1 MHQSAP
7 GTLRAIGL
15 YCQFELVRLFR
26 TRRGIVSLIAFAVI
40 WYLLLRYPIY
50 EATRLM
56 NSGNIQEMLN
66 SFFAAVSID
75 HLLDWPSLE
84 LATYWVLGL
93 LIFPIFAI
101 SVSADQIASD
111 RDRGTLRF
119 LCLRSSRDAV
129 LLGRFAGQVLI
140 QAMMI
145 LATLAATLVMSL
157 YREPG
162 AVGASALL
170 GLWIGAQLLI
180 LILPFIALMALLNC
194 WLGSARLSI
203 FAVIIGFPLFNLAIG
218 LLGNYWPTLTV
229 LEEILPGAQ
238 LTALMRGDIGFDLA
252 LLAQPILQTLGL
264 LLLARLVFQRSAL

>member
-1 MHQSAP
+1 MQQS
-7 GTLRAIGL
+7 GSLRAIGL

-56 NSGNIQEMLN
+56 NNGNIQDMLN
-66 SFFAAVSID
+66 SFFAAVSVD

-93 LIFPIFAI
+93 LVFPVSAI
-101 SVSADQIASD
+101 SVSADQLASD
-111 RDRGTLRF
+111 RERGTLRF
-119 LCLRSSRDAV
+119 LCLRSSRDSL
-129 LLGRFAGQVLI
+129 LLGRFAGQVMI
-140 QAMMI
+140 QGMMI

-157 YREPG
+157 YRDP
-162 AVGASALL
+162 ATAGASALL
-170 GLWIGAQLLI
+170 GLWVGSQLLI
-180 LILPFIALMALLNC
+180 LVLPFTALMTLLNC

-203 FAVIIGFPLFNLAIG
+203 LAVIIGFPLLNLAIG
-218 LLGNYWPTLTV
+218 LLGNYWPALSI
-229 LEEILPGAQ
+229 LDELLPGAQ
-238 LTALMRGDIGFDLA
+238 LTALMRGDVGLDVG
-252 LLAQPILQTLGL
+252 LLGQPLLQTLGL